1 MPRPYRLSAKPRGVT
16 RRARRGSALGR
27 RRRSR
32 GEAGV
37 TLIEVLIVVALIAI
51 LSGAVM
57 FGGGMLGASRLR
69 GGATLIANAVRLG
82 IARAN
87 TTGHAGR
94 LTLDLDHGRVVL
106 EEATGSVMLREKKA
120 PAGGAEAATEAE
132 QKAKAESD
140 RILEG
145 PHAPRTSF
153 HPVASFADTPQGRE
167 LGKGVAI
174 AQVQTEHDEAPVT
187 TGRAYVYFWPGG
199 VTERAHVQLKHT
211 GTTEALTVII
221 SPLTG
226 RTKIEKGL
234 LDLPEART
242 DKEEDQGDRSNF

>member
-1 MPRPYRLSAKPRGVT
+1 
-16 RRARRGSALGR
+16 
-27 RRRSR
+27 
-32 GEAGV
+32 
-37 TLIEVLIVVALIAI
+37 
-51 LSGAVM
+51 
-57 FGGGMLGASRLR
+57 
-69 GGATLIANAVRLG
+69 VRLG
-82 IARAN
+82 LARAN

-106 EEATGSVMLREKKA
+106 EEASGSVMLREKKA
-120 PAGGAEAATEAE
+120 PAGGAKAATEAE

-145 PHAPRTSF
+145 PHAARATF
-153 HPVASFADTPQGRE
+153 HPIASFADTPQGRE

-174 AQVQTEHDEAPVT
+174 AQVQTEHDEQPVT

-199 VTERAHVQLKHT
+199 LTERAHVQLKHV

-226 RTKIEKGL
+226 RTKVEKGL
-234 LDLPEART
+234 IDMPEPRS
-242 DKEEDQGDRSNF
+242 DKEEDQGDRSNL